1 MNKRCIGC
9 GAPLNNDEQI
19 CRRCFRLQNYGEYQ
33 EPITTNEDY
42 LKIISK
48 INKDELVIYVTSL
61 LNININYLEKFNNVI
76 LVLTKKDL
84 LPKSVQ
90 DYKLIKYFKDRYPN
104 FKEIEVISS
113 IKNYHLDEL
122 YHKIIKHQTS
132 KNVYVIGY
140 TNSGKSTLINKLIKN
155 YSDKEPQIT
164 TSIFPSTTIDK
175 INIPI
180 TNHLTI
186 IDTPGI
192 VSPTSIINHIDHSM
206 LKKITPKKTIKP
218 RTYQIKGKGSLIIE
232 NLLRLDYDTKETS
245 MTIYI
250 SNSVNIIRVKPNNP
264 KMQDQAKKTIFISD
278 NEDLIIED
286 LCFIKFTKRT
296 KINIY
301 TDIDVG
307 LNTRDNL
314 IWQNTISAL

>member
-42 LKIISK
+42 IKIINS
-48 INKDELVIYVTSL
+48 INKNELIIYVTSL
-61 LNININYLEKFNNVI
+61 LNININYLEKFNNII

-90 DYKLIKYFKDRYPN
+90 DYKLIKYFQERYPN
-104 FKEIEVISS
+104 LKAIEVISS

-122 YHKIIKHQTS
+122 YHKIIEYQTS

-155 YSDKEPQIT
+155 YHGTPPQIT

-180 TNHLTI
+180 TNHLNI

-192 VSPTSIINHIDHSM
+192 VSTTSIINYIDHSM

-218 RTYQIKGKGSLIIE
+218 RTYQIKGQGSLIIE
-232 NLLRLDYDTKETS
+232 NLIRLDYDTQNTS

-250 SNSVNIIRVKPNNP
+250 SNSVNIIRVKPTNP
-264 KMQDQAKKTIFISD
+264 KMKDQEKKTFFVAD
-278 NEDLIIED
+278 NEDLVIED

-301 TDIDVG
+301 TNIAVG
-307 LNTRDNL
+307 ITTRDNL
-314 IWQNTISAL
+314 I